1 MNQEVDRINQVLP
14 NSHENGMT
22 DEIRGWIRSV
32 LRKIEHYKAEHRVL
46 LKEATTLLE
55 LAIWKAKLDEKEE
68 EEEDSPERRA
78 KKAKIDVDCMRKE
91 KRITSGADLIIKNV
105 LPFLQLG

>member
-55 LAIWKAKLDEKEE
+55 LAIWKAKLDEKE
-68 EEEDSPERRA
+68 DSSHEGKR
-78 KKAKIDVDCMRKE
+78 KKAKIDVKSMRKE
-91 KRITSGADLIIKNV
+91 KRITSGADIVIKNI
-105 LPFLQLG
+105 LPFLELDE